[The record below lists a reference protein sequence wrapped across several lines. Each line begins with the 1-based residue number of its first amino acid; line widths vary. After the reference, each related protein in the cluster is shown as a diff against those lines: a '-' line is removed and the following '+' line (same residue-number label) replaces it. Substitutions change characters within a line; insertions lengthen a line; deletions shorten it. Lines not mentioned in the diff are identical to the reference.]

1 MPRQTKYVKQQV
13 AKLQGRVRKAAKS
26 AEVTGNIASSK
37 WRRMVPVETV
47 DEELE
52 LVTPEFED
60 WETAPDSDR
69 AGFGAMFNRE
79 YAMVLDG
86 KREQELD
93 YVLNVIEKMRPAG
106 AVKADMDEAWEVY
119 ASVQCK

>member
-1 MPRQTKYVKQQV
+1 MPRQTKYIKEQV

-26 AEVTGNIASSK
+26 AEVTANIAASK
-37 WRRMVPVETV
+37 WRKVVPIETV

-52 LVTPEFED
+52 LATPEHED
-60 WETAPDSDR
+60 WETEDQGIGP
-69 AGFGAMFNRE
+69 GAWLARDW
-79 YAMVLDG
+79 AMLLDG
-86 KREQELD
+86 KKEQEMD

-106 AVKADMDEAWEVY
+106 AVKADMDEAWKVY

>member
-60 WETAPDSDR
+60 WETEPDRDR